1 MGTQLLNRQRPVSQL
16 HLVSPFNRF
25 PKPVSGRD
33 TRSAIRSEEE
43 SAGNGARVATLR
55 TALSAASL
63 PLSAASVWKL
73 VRQVVVTVSTVCNDF
88 VVLISPLV
96 QKRGRVTEF
105 REKNS
110 REGGSRKKNTN
121 MQVSDIG
128 VTTGSG

>member
-1 MGTQLLNRQRPVSQL
+1 MGTELLKRQRPVSQL
-16 HLVSPFNRF
+16 HLVSRFNRV

-33 TRSAIRSEEE
+33 TRSVIRSEEE

-105 REKNS
+105 REK
-110 REGGSRKKNTN
+110 
-121 MQVSDIG
+121 
-128 VTTGSG
+128 